1 MTYIDYIKLAFQMA
15 FGFLL
20 VLFFVI
26 MLVKLVEL
34 LFDK

>member
-1 MTYIDYIKLAFQMA
+1 MTYIDYIKLAFQMGL
-15 FGFLL
+15 GFLL